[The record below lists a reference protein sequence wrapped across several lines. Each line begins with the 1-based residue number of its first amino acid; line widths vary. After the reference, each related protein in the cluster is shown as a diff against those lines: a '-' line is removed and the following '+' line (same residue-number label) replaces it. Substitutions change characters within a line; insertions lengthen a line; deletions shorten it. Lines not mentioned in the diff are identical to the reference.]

1 MTVEHAKTSRR
12 AMLLG
17 LGGGAVAL
25 GAVAVPAMTLN
36 WEEGTA
42 TSESWW
48 DRLFFSLKNGGHDEW
63 SALVGSSFMLLAD
76 RGAIELKL
84 AEVKLFDDSSLRPRG
99 ARDRAFAAIFETAA
113 GAAAGDR
120 IYSASHSRYG
130 DLQIF
135 MGPSYSNGRA
145 SRMEA
150 IFN

>member
-1 MTVEHAKTSRR
+1 MTIEHAKTSRR
-12 AMLLG
+12 TMLLG

-25 GAVAVPAMTLN
+25 GAVAVPAMTLD

-42 TSESWW
+42 TAESWW
-48 DRLFFSLKNGGHDEW
+48 DRLFFSLKSGGYAEW

-84 AEVKLFDDSSLRPRG
+84 VEVKPFDDRGPRPRG
-99 ARDRAFAAIFETAA
+99 TRERAFGAIFETASA
-113 GAAAGDR
+113 AAAGDR

-130 DLQIF
+130 ELQIF
-135 MGPSYSNGRA
+135 MGPTYSAGRA

-150 IFN
+150 VFN